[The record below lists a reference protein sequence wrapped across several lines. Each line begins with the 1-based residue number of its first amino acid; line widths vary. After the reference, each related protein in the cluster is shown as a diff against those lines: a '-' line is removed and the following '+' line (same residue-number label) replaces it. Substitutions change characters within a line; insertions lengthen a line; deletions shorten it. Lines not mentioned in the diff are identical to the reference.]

1 MNTKNHNHHHTLKQQ
16 RIKNT
21 KFDGTSSSDDG
32 LKTRATTATPKPPT
46 IELNDI
52 FISVKTTKT
61 NHDNRLELILN
72 TWHQLAKEQVCLFI
86 LIFFEKL

>member
-1 MNTKNHNHHHTLKQQ
+1 MKGS
-16 RIKNT
+16 
-21 KFDGTSSSDDG
+21 KFDASVTGPSSSEDG

-72 TWHQLAKEQVCLFI
+72 TWHQLAKEQVNACAS
-86 LIFFEKL
+86 